1 MNANR
6 KLALF
11 KDVLRYIEEEGKTPS
26 NKDIEAM
33 GVPRRTLRRFFGDLG
48 SLLEEVLN
56 SEDEHLFTET
66 RADAVKSA
74 VKNYKKFFITT
85 AVVGAPAFIE
95 ALSSVES
102 WEKRNNGLLL
112 IMPSADPAANVSDGL
127 DKLFLDKQ
135 IVFENTDLN
144 SNIALYALRLSAK
157 QINPTTGLGRIGQ
170 RNKSFIFASPKQSLE
185 YVPVGNNAMPHAL
198 MSTGAITLPAY
209 DTERFMSKRT
219 AFIAE
224 CDHEFGGL
232 IVEIVDDKFYHFRE
246 VQFQADGSFTDL
258 GTTYFSDGTTKFS
271 PIEVLT
277 LGDRHVRDT
286 CPMVKKVTDKMIK
299 DLKPK
304 NIVLHDLANGDS
316 TNHWLEKTP
325 LVKARIK
332 IPTILEEGKEIKEDL
347 ESLCVPST
355 KGIWVVKSNHDE
367 WLDRYLE
374 DFKFKLDTINMEIS
388 LQLALAKYRKQ
399 DVLKELLIGHCGL
412 SDKRINFL
420 KRDEDL
426 IFNKVQYGCHGDKN
440 HKGMGLDEI
449 EKAYGRATVGHSHTA
464 ARRRGVRKVGT
475 STALRKSYAIGPI
488 SWTNTHEVM
497 NADGSRQLI
506 NIINGQYRL

>member
-11 KDVLRYIEEEGKTPS
+11 KDVLKFIEEEGRTPTLQ
-26 NKDIEAM
+26 DIADM
-33 GVPRRTLRRFFGDLG
+33 GVPRRTLRRYFGDLG
-48 SLLEEVLN
+48 NLIEEILN
-56 SEDEHLFTET
+56 SQDEHLFTDT
-66 RADAVKSA
+66 RADVVRKSVKSF
-74 VKNYKKFFITT
+74 KKFFITT
-85 AVVGAPAFIE
+85 AVVGAPVMVD
-95 ALSSVES
+95 ALASVEN
-102 WEKRNNGLLL
+102 WEAYNNGKLL

-127 DKLFLDKQ
+127 DKLLLDRD

-157 QINPTTGLGRIGQ
+157 QINPTTGLGRFGQ

-185 YVPVGNNAMPHAL
+185 YVPVGNNSLPHAL
-198 MSTGAITLPAY
+198 MTTGAITLPAY

-224 CDHEFGGL
+224 NDHVQGGL
-232 IVEIVDDKFYHFRE
+232 IVEIVDEVYYHFRE
-246 VQFQADGSFTDL
+246 VQFNSDGSFTDL
-258 GTTYFSDGTTKFS
+258 GWRYYPDGSRKFF
-271 PIEVLT
+271 PVLVLT

-286 CPMVKKVTDKMIK
+286 CEMVKKVTDRMID

-316 TNHWLEKTP
+316 VNHWLQKTP
-325 LVKARIK
+325 IAKARID
-332 IPTILEEGKEIKEDL
+332 IPTIIEEGNEIRQDI
-347 ESLCVPST
+347 ESLSRPSND
-355 KGIWVVKSNHDE
+355 IWIVKSNHDE

-374 DFKFKLDTINMEIS
+374 DFRFKDDSVNLEIA
-388 LQLALAKYRKQ
+388 LRLALDKLNKK
-399 DVLKELLIGHCGL
+399 DVLESLLRNHCGL
-412 SDKRINFL
+412 RDKSVHFL
-420 KRDEDL
+420 KRDQDL

-440 HKGMGLDEI
+440 HKGMSLDEI
-449 EKAYGRATVGHSHTA
+449 EKAFGNATVGHSHTA

-488 SWTNTHEVM
+488 SWTNTHEVH
-497 NADGSRQLI
+497 NADGSRQLV
-506 NIINGQYRL
+506 NIINGQYKL